1 MEGGGEAVRGH
12 LPAWREVIEGD
23 KTCLSS
29 PKLEE
34 LSAGLISFEK
44 RGGCFFSNPAYLVDN
59 KLIHV

>member
-34 LSAGLISFEK
+34 PSSLARFLEDEAAALFQTQLTSLTT
-44 RGGCFFSNPAYLVDN
+44 N
-59 KLIHV
+59 